1 MLVWSIYRP
10 IVYWYFIGRNV
21 PMENFLLLVEPN
33 RSKGI
38 LAKPLSE
45 LWVESRWWVFSVI
58 QTLVD
63 KYLNWELRKI
73 IWEGVEI
80 YLQQIFIKKCFELV
94 LVLIKRQLRAN
105 ITFTQKN
112 CIFYRSLMIVL
123 QFAWEVFPSS

>member
-1 MLVWSIYRP
+1 M
-10 IVYWYFIGRNV
+10 GRV
-21 PMENFLLLVEPN
+21 QVM
-33 RSKGI
+33 S
-38 LAKPLSE
+38 
-45 LWVESRWWVFSVI
+45 FSVI

-94 LVLIKRQLRAN
+94 LVLIKRLLRAN

-123 QFAWEVFPSS
+123 QFA

>member
-1 MLVWSIYRP
+1 M
-10 IVYWYFIGRNV
+10 GRV
-21 PMENFLLLVEPN
+21 QVM
-33 RSKGI
+33 S
-38 LAKPLSE
+38 
-45 LWVESRWWVFSVI
+45 FSVI

-94 LVLIKRQLRAN
+94 LVLIKRLLRAN
-105 ITFTQKN
+105 KIFTQKN

-123 QFAWEVFPSS
+123 QVS